1 MQEAG
6 GLLVGEHDFRNL
18 CKVDPTNAV
27 HFVRKILDFQ
37 IEPVNG
43 NEDNPEKIYYFR
55 ITGHAFLW
63 HQIRC
68 IVEILFLV
76 GKKLESP
83 DIVSHLL
90 DINACPRKPSYEMAP
105 DLPLCLWDCSYPDL
119 HFTYFPGTPPSLFSP
134 LLFFPPP
141 FPSPFLL
148 PSSFLIF
155 PPPSLF
161 SSPLFPSLFL
171 SPLFFLS
178 FYPPFPLSFRSSFP
192 TLLAPFPSLFLPLS
206 SSLLFS
212 VSSFPP
218 SPLSSLS
225 FPLPMHYNDH
235 PCSVDT
241 SPLPNYIIS
250 L

>member
-6 GLLVGEHDFRNL
+6 RLLVGEHDFRNL

-90 DINACPRKPSYEMAP
+90 V
-105 DLPLCLWDCSYPDL
+105 CLWDCSYPDL

-148 PSSFLIF
+148 PSSFLI
-155 PPPSLF
+155 
-161 SSPLFPSLFL
+161 
-171 SPLFFLS
+171 
-178 FYPPFPLSFRSSFP
+178 
-192 TLLAPFPSLFLPLS
+192 
-206 SSLLFS
+206 
-212 VSSFPP
+212 
-218 SPLSSLS
+218 
-225 FPLPMHYNDH
+225 
-235 PCSVDT
+235 
-241 SPLPNYIIS
+241 
-250 L
+250 